1 MLPAP
6 CFGIVHAGCRTPL
19 PDYKNV
25 TSLSLGLIGNG
36 SIGAL
41 IDAQGSVVWCC
52 FPRFDGDPVFCSLLG
67 GDSRGLRTGVFTF
80 ELEGVARIEQ
90 QYIDDT
96 PILVTRLI
104 DAKGGGVEITD
115 FCPRYEDA
123 GELFCPRTLVRQV
136 RPIGGKPRVVV
147 RLDPAADYGCAKRP
161 YALGAGQVSYAGDQA
176 LRLTTDAATEAIVG
190 GEPFHFDRTIT
201 MMFGLD
207 DPDVNLT
214 GPAKVHFGISELTS
228 FGTRMLERTTEY
240 WRGWTRP
247 LRAPSEWRDAVI
259 RAAITLELNVYEPTG
274 AIIASMTTSIPEA
287 PDSGRTWDY
296 RYCWPRD
303 AFFTADALYRLG
315 DSRTVERYLS
325 FLLGTAGANDDAH
338 LVPIYAVDGKSIPDE
353 RIAKCL
359 SGYRGMGPVHVGN
372 KASEQAQHDLY
383 GEAVLTA
390 ESLFLNPASQAA
402 ANTRRPA
409 RSGDTTSRLGGN
421 RKLLARLEA
430 FGEHAARLFEIPDAG
445 LWELRGAER
454 VHTFS
459 SVMCWA
465 ACDRLA
471 KYAAALKI
479 PDREEYWRLWATQ
492 IHGVISRRSWNVKL
506 NAFTAT
512 MDGDTL
518 DASLLLMPRLGF
530 VEAKD
535 PRFLGTVAAIEG
547 QLKHGDF
554 VYRYVERDDFGV
566 PENAFLVCTFWYIEA
581 LAAIGGVRREEA
593 RRLFEKVLSARNQ
606 HGLLA
611 EDLDPRTLEQWGNF
625 PQTYCMAGII
635 DCALALSKT
644 GSV

>member
-1 MLPAP
+1 M
-6 CFGIVHAGCRTPL
+6 
-19 PDYKNV
+19 

-41 IDAQGSVVWCC
+41 IDAQGSVAWCC

-67 GDSRGLRTGVFTF
+67 GDSPGARPGVFTI
-80 ELEGVARIEQ
+80 ELEGVDRIEQ
-90 QYIDDT
+90 HYIDDT
-96 PILVTRLI
+96 PILVTRLT
-104 DAKGGGVEITD
+104 DANDGGVEITD
-115 FCPRYEDA
+115 FCPRYEESDK
-123 GELFCPRTLVRQV
+123 LFCPRLLVRQV
-136 RPIGGKPRVVV
+136 RQIGGKPRIRV
-147 RLDPAADYGCAKRP
+147 RLDPAADYGCANRP
-161 YALGAGQVSYAGDQA
+161 HALGAGYVSYAGDQA
-176 LRLTTDAATEAIVG
+176 LRLTTDAPTEAIVD

-201 MMFGLD
+201 MIFGLD
-207 DPDVNLT
+207 EPAVNLT
-214 GPAKVHFGISELTS
+214 GAAKVHFGISEMTS
-228 FGTRMLERTTEY
+228 FGATMLRRTTEY

-247 LRAPSEWRDAVI
+247 LRAPSEWRDAVV
-259 RAAITLELNVYEPTG
+259 RAAITLKLNVYEPTG

-315 DSRTVERYLS
+315 DSRTVERYLA
-325 FLLGTAGANDDAH
+325 FLLRVASASDDSH
-338 LVPIYAVDGKSIPDE
+338 LVPIYAVDGKQIPDE
-353 RIAKCL
+353 RIVECL
-359 SGYRGMGPVHVGN
+359 AGYRGMGPVHVGN

-390 ESLFLNPASQAA
+390 ESLFQPGTNKELF
-402 ANTRRPA
+402 
-409 RSGDTTSRLGGN
+409 
-421 RKLLARLEA
+421 ARLEA
-430 FGEHAARLFEIPDAG
+430 FGEHAARLYEVPDAG

-471 KYAAALKI
+471 KYAASLRLA
-479 PDREEYWRLWATQ
+479 DRAEYWGSRATT
-492 IHGVISRRSWNVKL
+492 IHEVISRRSWNVKL
-506 NAFTAT
+506 NAFAAT

-530 VEAKD
+530 IEAKD
-535 PRFLGTVAAIEG
+535 PRFLGTVAAIES

-581 LAAIGGVRREEA
+581 LAAIGGPRREEG
-593 RRLFEKVLSARNQ
+593 RRLFEKVLSARNK

-644 GSV
+644 SSI

>member
-1 MLPAP
+1 M
-6 CFGIVHAGCRTPL
+6 I
-19 PDYKNV
+19 
-25 TSLSLGLIGNG
+25 
-36 SIGAL
+36 
-41 IDAQGSVVWCC
+41 
-52 FPRFDGDPVFCSLLG
+52 
-67 GDSRGLRTGVFTF
+67 
-80 ELEGVARIEQ
+80 
-90 QYIDDT
+90 
-96 PILVTRLI
+96 
-104 DAKGGGVEITD
+104 
-115 FCPRYEDA
+115 
-123 GELFCPRTLVRQV
+123 
-136 RPIGGKPRVVV
+136 
-147 RLDPAADYGCAKRP
+147 
-161 YALGAGQVSYAGDQA
+161 
-176 LRLTTDAATEAIVG
+176 
-190 GEPFHFDRTIT
+190 
-201 MMFGLD
+201 FGLD
-207 DPDVNLT
+207 DHRVDTLGLASGHIGSDEIASSSAT
-214 GPAKVHFGISELTS
+214 
-228 FGTRMLERTTEY
+228 MLEQTTLY
-240 WRGWTRP
+240 WRSWTHQ
-247 LRAPSEWRDAVI
+247 LHAPSEWRDAVI

-287 PDSGRTWDY
+287 PDTGRTWDY

-303 AFFTADALYRLG
+303 AFFTTDALYRLG

-325 FLLGTAGANDDAH
+325 FLLEVAATSDDAH

-353 RIAKCL
+353 RTAQCL
-359 SGYRGMGPVHVGN
+359 PGYRGMGPVHVGN

-390 ESLFLNPASQAA
+390 ESLFLNSRGGDAWDGAEADPR
-402 ANTRRPA
+402 NRPGA
-409 RSGDTTSRLGGN
+409 EPRIERSRE
-421 RKLLARLEA
+421 LLAKLEA
-430 FGEHAARLFEIPDAG
+430 FGEHAARLYEVPDAG

-471 KYAAALKI
+471 KYAAALNLVE
-479 PDREEYWRLWATQ
+479 REAYWRSRATQ
-492 IHGVISRRSWNVKL
+492 IHEVISRRSWNVKL

-530 VEAKD
+530 IDAKD
-535 PRFLGTVAAIEG
+535 PRFLGTVAAIES

-593 RRLFEKVLSARNQ
+593 RRLFEKVLSARNE

-644 GSV
+644 GMV

>member
-1 MLPAP
+1 
-6 CFGIVHAGCRTPL
+6 
-19 PDYKNV
+19 V
-25 TSLSLGLIGNG
+25 TSLALALIGNG

-41 IDAQGSVVWCC
+41 IDARGAVAWCC
-52 FPRFDGDPVFCSLLG
+52 FPRFDGDPVFCSLLS
-67 GDSRGLRTGVFTF
+67 GDSPGASPGSFTI
-80 ELEGVARIEQ
+80 ELEGVHRIEQ
-90 QYIDDT
+90 HYIDDT

-104 DAKGGGVEITD
+104 DAKRGGVEITD
-115 FCPRYEDA
+115 FCPRLEGDK
-123 GELFCPRTLVRQV
+123 LFTPRLLVRQV
-136 RPIGGKPRVVV
+136 RPIGGKPRIVV
-147 RLDPAADYGCAKRP
+147 RLDPAAAYGCTRRP
-161 YALGAGQVSYAGDQA
+161 HTLREDHVSYAGDQA
-176 LRLTTDAATEAIVG
+176 LRLTTNGPTEAIVG
-190 GEPFHFDRTIT
+190 GEAFDVDGTFT
-201 MMFGLD
+201 MIFGLD
-207 DPDVNLT
+207 DHRVDGLGLARAQMSSDEVASSGAT
-214 GPAKVHFGISELTS
+214 
-228 FGTRMLERTTEY
+228 MLERTTAY
-240 WRGWTRP
+240 WRGWTRQ
-247 LRAPSEWRDAVI
+247 LHAPSEWRDALI
-259 RAAITLELNVYEPTG
+259 RAAITLELNVFEPTG

-315 DSRTVERYLS
+315 DSRTVERYLA
-325 FLLGTAGANDDAH
+325 FLLKVAAATDDAH

-353 RIAKCL
+353 RIAPCL
-359 SGYRGMGPVHVGN
+359 AGYRGMGPVHVGN

-383 GEAVLTA
+383 GEAALTA
-390 ESLFLNPASQAA
+390 ESLFLNSRDAWDGPKDLDPR
-402 ANTRRPA
+402 NRPGA
-409 RSGDTTSRLGGN
+409 EPRIERS

-430 FGEHAARLFEIPDAG
+430 FGEHAARLFEVPDAG

-471 KYAAALKI
+471 KYAAALKLA
-479 PDREEYWRLWATQ
+479 DREEYWRSRATQ
-492 IHGVISRRSWNVKL
+492 IHEVISRRSWNVKL

-530 VEAKD
+530 IEAKD
-535 PRFLGTVAAIEG
+535 PRFLGTVAAIES

-581 LAAIGGVRREEA
+581 LAAIGGTRREEA
-593 RRLFEKVLSARNQ
+593 RRLFKKVLSARNQ

-635 DCALALSKT
+635 DCALALSIT
-644 GSV
+644 ASV